1 MRKIRLKVKSK
12 SYKVCLVQTSW
23 LPDGLS
29 YSDHLLKRPSSSSSS
44 SSSHLSLCFSVG
56 LRAERVMTD
65 ASVFEPEPDWLWV
78 PAHRQ
83 IKRLSIV
90 YILNQDSWTVFKS
103 VEFVSKSFKV
113 MTHQKTHLR
122 YQRTHPVLTKDCGL
136 NSTISSNKSKNW
148 PFFRG
153 GSGPRKTSLLPWKKL
168 HASQEEGSEMPWW
181 SFGSLAGVNH
191 AGADLYINS
200 LCRVYDR
207 RQIS

>member
-1 MRKIRLKVKSK
+1 MDWVILII
-12 SYKVCLVQTSW
+12 SW
-23 LPDGLS
+23 RGHLPPL
-29 YSDHLLKRPSSSSSS
+29 PP
-44 SSSHLSLCFSVG
+44 SSSHLSLCFNVG

-90 YILNQDSWTVFKS
+90 DILNQDSWTVFKS

-153 GSGPRKTSLLPWKKL
+153 GSGPRKTSLYGGKSCMQVKRREVKCLDEVLGLW
-168 HASQEEGSEMPWW
+168 
-181 SFGSLAGVNH
+181 
-191 AGADLYINS
+191 
-200 LCRVYDR
+200 RV
-207 RQIS
+207 

>member
-12 SYKVCLVQTSW
+12 SYKVCFVQTSW

-148 PFFRG
+148 PFFFG
-153 GSGPRKTSLLPWKKL
+153 GSGPRKTSLYGGKSCMQVKRREVKCLDEVLGLW
-168 HASQEEGSEMPWW
+168 
-181 SFGSLAGVNH
+181 
-191 AGADLYINS
+191 
-200 LCRVYDR
+200 RV
-207 RQIS
+207 

>member
-1 MRKIRLKVKSK
+1 MDWVILII
-12 SYKVCLVQTSW
+12 SW
-23 LPDGLS
+23 RGHLPPL
-29 YSDHLLKRPSSSSSS
+29 PP

-148 PFFRG
+148 PFFLGIRSKKNFTLAVEKVACKSRG
-153 GSGPRKTSLLPWKKL
+153 GKWNALMKFWVSGGCKSRRCWP
-168 HASQEEGSEMPWW
+168 
-181 SFGSLAGVNH
+181 
-191 AGADLYINS
+191 
-200 LCRVYDR
+200 VY
-207 RQIS
+207 

>member
-12 SYKVCLVQTSW
+12 SYKVCFVQTSW

-29 YSDHLLKRPSSSSSS
+29 YSDLLLKRPSSSSSS

-136 NSTISSNKSKNW
+136 NSTISSNKSKNL

-153 GSGPRKTSLLPWKKL
+153 IRSKKNFTLSVEKVACKSRGGKWNALMKFWVSGGCKSRRCWP
-168 HASQEEGSEMPWW
+168 
-181 SFGSLAGVNH
+181 
-191 AGADLYINS
+191 
-200 LCRVYDR
+200 VY
-207 RQIS
+207 